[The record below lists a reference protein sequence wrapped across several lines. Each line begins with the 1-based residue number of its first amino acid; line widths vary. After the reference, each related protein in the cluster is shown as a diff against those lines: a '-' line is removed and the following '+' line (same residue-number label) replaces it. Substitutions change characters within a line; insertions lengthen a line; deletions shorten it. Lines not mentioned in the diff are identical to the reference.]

1 MASKKNLKQKDLE
14 EDLDEDVSKS
24 KKTKKEEKK
33 FLDLHP
39 EAQRSVWGIVLLA
52 LSLIMLLGAFG
63 WAGSVGDFFYE
74 IMQKILGIGFFLIPI
89 ILIVVA
95 VLFLTS
101 QDEHSLYKTS
111 LIGGGLLLLS
121 GLGIFQLINEEAKYG
136 GYVGWI
142 VGMPLIKLFGYAASW
157 IFLVAVAI
165 VSLIIIFNISIARAW
180 NDYKKKDDAILESA
194 EELELNQSEKSRNGV
209 QQEESDNLSSKE
221 TSKDLQKTRLVQE
234 EKNLE
239 GKKNRKLYASFAS
252 NYPLPPLNLLEE
264 DKETP
269 SSGDT
274 KAYSNIIKRTLETF
288 GLAVE
293 MAEIN
298 VGPTVTQYTLKPAQ
312 GVKLSKITSLQNDL
326 ALALAAHPIRIEAP
340 IPGRSL
346 VGIEVPNKSVARVR
360 ARNLLAEKTFFEHSS
375 SLLFAL
381 GRDVMGGAVYAN
393 LAKMPHL
400 LIAGATGS
408 GKSVAL
414 HVIINS
420 LLYRNSPRTLRF
432 LIIDPKRVEMSAYKD
447 LPHLLAP
454 VVIEREKAIQS
465 LRWAVKEMERRYEVL
480 SEAGNRDIDSYNSQI
495 INSGDDAS
503 LVLPYLV
510 IVIDELADLIMSFP
524 REVEGS
530 IVRLAQ
536 MSRAVGIHLI
546 ISTQRPSVEIITGL
560 IKANITSRIAL
571 QVATQ
576 VDSRT
581 ILDISGAEKLLGN
594 GDMLYLAGDTSK
606 PRRIQGA
613 FISDEEVKRVVDY
626 WKSSAKKMKDE
637 LGEQIDFEE
646 QKNQGEINFDDM
658 SGEFDDELFEDA
670 RDVVIKAGKAS
681 TSLLQRRL
689 RIGYARAARLI
700 DLLEEQGIV
709 GPGEGAKPRRILV
722 GREEASPRLVGLGP
736 RFGDPPAGGRTAP
749 QISETEDDSK
759 KDDEDFGL

>member
-1 MASKKNLKQKDLE
+1 MPKKNSKQKDFE
-14 EDLDEDVSKS
+14 EDLDEAVSAKN
-24 KKTKKEEKK
+24 TKKEGKK

-52 LSLIMLLGAFG
+52 LALIMLLGAFG
-63 WAGSVGDFFYE
+63 WAGGVGDFFYE
-74 IMQKILGIGFFLIPI
+74 VMQKVLGIGFFLIPI
-89 ILIVVA
+89 IFIVVA

-121 GLGIFQLINEEAKYG
+121 GLGIFQLMNEGARYG
-136 GYVGWI
+136 GYVGWM
-142 VGMPLIKLFGYAASW
+142 VGASLIKLFGYASSW
-157 IFLVAVAI
+157 IFLIAVAI

-180 NDYKKKDDAILESA
+180 NDYKKKENEILESA
-194 EELELNQSEKSRNGV
+194 EELELNKPEKSHSGNR
-209 QQEESDNLSSKE
+209 EEGTKEAEEADSRPVGLGSKE
-221 TSKDLQKTRLVQE
+221 KNPENKKSK
-234 EKNLE
+234 
-239 GKKNRKLYASFAS
+239 KLYASFAS

-264 DKETP
+264 DREIP

-288 GLAVE
+288 GLSVE

-346 VGIEVPNKSVARVR
+346 VGIEIPNKSVARVR
-360 ARNLLAEKTFFEHSS
+360 IRNILAEKAFFEHPS
-375 SLLFAL
+375 SLLFSL
-381 GRDVMGGAVYAN
+381 GRDVTGGAVFAN

-414 HVIINS
+414 HVVINS
-420 LLYRNSPRTLRF
+420 MLYRNSPRTLRF

-447 LPHLLAP
+447 LPHLIAP

-480 SEAGNRDIDSYNSQI
+480 SEAGNRDIDGYNSQI
-495 INSGDDAS
+495 INGGDDAS

-510 IVIDELADLIMSFP
+510 IVIDELADLMMSFP

-530 IVRLAQ
+530 VIRLAQ

-546 ISTQRPSVEIITGL
+546 ISTQRPSVEVITGL

-576 VDSRT
+576 IDSRT
-581 ILDISGAEKLLGN
+581 ILDMSGAEKLLGN

-613 FISDEEVKRVVDY
+613 FVSDEEVRKVVDY
-626 WKSSAKKMKDE
+626 WKTSAKKMKDE
-637 LGEQIDFEE
+637 IGEQINFEE
-646 QKNQGEINFDDM
+646 QKNQGEVNFDDM

-670 RDVVIKAGKAS
+670 RDTVIKAGKAS

-689 RIGYARAARLI
+689 RVGYARAARLI

-722 GREEASPRLVGLGP
+722 GKEEGFGEIESVSQASEVES
-736 RFGDPPAGGRTAP
+736 D
-749 QISETEDDSK
+749 K
-759 KDDEDFGL
+759 KDEDEDFGL

>member
-1 MASKKNLKQKDLE
+1 MVKKNSKQKNSEENLE
-14 EDLDEDVSKS
+14 
-24 KKTKKEEKK
+24 KETFKEKK
-33 FLDLHP
+33 VFLDLHP
-39 EAQRSVWGIVLLA
+39 EAKRSVWGIILLA
-52 LSLIMLLGAFG
+52 LALIMFLGAFG
-63 WAGSVGDFFYE
+63 WAGSVGDFFYS
-74 IMQKILGIGFFLIPI
+74 IMHKVLGIGFFLMPI
-89 ILIVVA
+89 IFIVVA
-95 VLFLTS
+95 VLFLIS
-101 QDEHSLYKTS
+101 QDEHNLYKTS
-111 LIGGGLLLLS
+111 LIGGALLFLS
-121 GLGIFQLINEEAKYG
+121 GLGIFQLMGEGAMYG
-136 GYVGWI
+136 GYAGWAVGA
-142 VGMPLIKLFGYAASW
+142 PLTKLFGILASW
-157 IFLVAVAI
+157 MFLVAVAI
-165 VSLIIIFNISIARAW
+165 VSLVIIFNISIAKVW
-180 NDYKKKDDAILESA
+180 NEFKKKDELYLESV
-194 EELELNQSEKSRNGV
+194 EELESQKSEKKENEAREMKKEIQKSI
-209 QQEESDNLSSKE
+209 ESSVKEKSSENKSE
-221 TSKDLQKTRLVQE
+221 NKK
-234 EKNLE
+234 
-239 GKKNRKLYASFAS
+239 GKKIYASFAS

-264 DKETP
+264 DRETP
-269 SSGDT
+269 SSGDI

-288 GLAVE
+288 GISVE

-346 VGIEVPNKSVARVR
+346 VGIEIPNRSVARVCI
-360 ARNLLAEKTFFEHSS
+360 RNILAEKAFFEHPS

-381 GRDVMGGAVYAN
+381 GRDVTGGAVFAN
-393 LAKMPHL
+393 LSKMPHL

-414 HVIINS
+414 HTIINS

-447 LPHLLAP
+447 LPHLFAP

-480 SEAGNRDIDSYNSQI
+480 SEAGSRDIDSYNSQI

-503 LVLPYLV
+503 LVLPYL
-510 IVIDELADLIMSFP
+510 IVAIDELSDLMMSFP

-546 ISTQRPSVEIITGL
+546 ISTQRPSVEVITGL

-581 ILDISGAEKLLGN
+581 ILDMSGAEKLLGN

-613 FISDEEVKRVVDY
+613 FISDEEVRKVVNY
-626 WKSSAKKMKDE
+626 WKEATKKIKDE
-637 LGEQIDFEE
+637 IGEQINFEE
-646 QKNQGEINFDDM
+646 ETVQGGINFNEMD
-658 SGEFDDELFEDA
+658 EFDDELFEDA

-689 RIGYARAARLI
+689 RVGYARAARLI
-700 DLLEEQGIV
+700 DLLEERGVV

-722 GREEASPRLVGLGP
+722 GKEEG
-736 RFGDPPAGGRTAP
+736 FGDGVDIAP
-749 QISETEDDSK
+749 QISKGEEDAL
-759 KDDEDFGL
+759 KDDDDEFGL